1 MKKIMEP
8 KIVRVGKYFINLN
21 NLAVADIVESKTESG
36 KQWVDLT
43 FISTALRL
51 RLTEDADPIIQFLES
66 NSQDLS
72 QE

>member
-1 MKKIMEP
+1 MEKIMEP

>member
-1 MKKIMEP
+1 MEP